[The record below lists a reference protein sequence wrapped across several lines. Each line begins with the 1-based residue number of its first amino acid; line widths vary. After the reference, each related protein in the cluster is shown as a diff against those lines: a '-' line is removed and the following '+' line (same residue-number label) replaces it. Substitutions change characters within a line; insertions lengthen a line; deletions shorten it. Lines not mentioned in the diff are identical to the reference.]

1 MTYKSMDEWLDE
13 IEVFSLRRERFLEE
27 HRGIPD
33 IIAYGWVSAAWELGR
48 QSACGGL
55 TGNGHVPAMFST
67 EQTMTTEQL
76 ERLRDKMKS
85 AIASAI
91 ILEYVSAIDESFIAD
106 FAEWNLATF
115 GPGLRTEGT
124 VAHIRKELDE
134 VLADPTDHKEWVDI
148 LILSLNGLVRLGL
161 SPAEIIAAVKAKH
174 EVNKSRKWPDWR
186 DHPDT
191 PIEHDRSG
199 EA

>member
-1 MTYKSMDEWLDE
+1 MTYKSIDEWLDE

-55 TGNGHVPAMFST
+55 TGNGHVPAMLNI
-67 EQTMTTEQL
+67 EQTMTVEEL
-76 ERLRDKMKS
+76 ERLRDKIKS
-85 AIASAI
+85 TSASAI
-91 ILEYVSAIDESFIAD
+91 IFEYLSAIDETFIAD

-174 EVNKSRKWPDWR
+174 EVNKARKWPDWR
-186 DHPDT
+186 DHPVT

-199 EA
+199 EK

>member
-1 MTYKSMDEWLDE
+1 MTYKSVDEWLDE
-13 IEVFSLRRERFLEE
+13 VEVFNLRRERFLEE

-91 ILEYVSAIDESFIAD
+91 ILEYVSAIDESFIAE

-124 VAHIRKELDE
+124 VQHIRKELDE

-174 EVNKSRKWPDWR
+174 DINKARKWPDWR

-199 EA
+199 GL

>member
-1 MTYKSMDEWLDE
+1 MTYNSLDEWLDE
-13 IEVFSLRRERFLEE
+13 VEVFNLRRERFLEE

-33 IIAYGWVSAAWELGR
+33 IVAYGWVQAAWELGR
-48 QSACGGL
+48 QSASGE
-55 TGNGHVPAMFST
+55 TS
-67 EQTMTTEQL
+67 
-76 ERLRDKMKS
+76 
-85 AIASAI
+85 
-91 ILEYVSAIDESFIAD
+91 IDEAFIAD
-106 FAEWNLATF
+106 FAMWNLNTF

-134 VLADPTDHKEWVDI
+134 VLADPTDYKEWVDI

-161 SPAEIIAAVKAKH
+161 SPAEIIPAVKAKH
-174 EVNKSRKWPDWR
+174 EVNKARKWPDWR

-199 EA
+199 EK